1 MRQPTRRVL
10 LAAAGGM
17 SVAGGNAAAQPGAG
31 GGNELVVNP
40 RPLFD
45 ISRNLYMQFMEPLG
59 ATDSS
64 VEAAWDYRINDWRED
79 FVAATAGLGPQTM
92 RWGGLFSRYY
102 RWREGIGPVE
112 RRPHMRNYVWGGHES
127 NRVGTHEFLAFC
139 RRVGADPLVCVN
151 FQSDG
156 FITYR
161 NKPEGDRSA
170 GPSEAA
176 DWVSYCNDA
185 DHQERAAN
193 GARAAMPVK
202 LWQLGNET
210 SYGKGGFTLEEAIR
224 ATVSFSEAMK
234 RRDASIQVIGWGDR
248 GETPEG
254 RNLWAGEL
262 VKRAGE
268 HIDMVAMHMMGQS
281 PTRPDTVLKGYEY
294 QKDPARAWEELL
306 ELAARVDMRLKEM
319 MHALSGQDSRH
330 GLAVTEGHLSL
341 QPHNANPILTE
352 WLSAAYHA
360 RSLNTYL
367 RHGARVR
374 ICTGAD
380 FAGNRWTVNAVMIQ
394 TPGGSSHLLPAGS
407 IMKLYRATC
416 GRQGAAVER
425 APAALDVAASVD
437 GDKTVLHVL
446 NTDYRSAVKAVLRV
460 AGRRIVSGVVRE
472 IAPSEPRAYV
482 DTQHPKTFE
491 PVEKPLAAQAGEA
504 VEWSFPARSVSAV
517 ILTTEKED
525 KA

>member
-1 MRQPTRRVL
+1 MTHPSRRSFL
-10 LAAAGGM
+10 ATGGMAAAGGI
-17 SVAGGNAAAQPGAG
+17 AAAAQPGEGAA
-31 GGNELVVNP
+31 NELAVDP
-40 RPLFD
+40 KPLFE
-45 ISRNLYMQFMEPLG
+45 ISPHLYMQFMEPLG

-79 FVAATAGLGPQTM
+79 FVAVTSELAPQTM

-102 RWREGIGPVE
+102 RWREGIGAAE

-139 RRVGADPLVCVN
+139 RRVGAGPLVCVN

-156 FITYR
+156 FLTYK

-170 GPSEAA
+170 GPAEAA
-176 DWVSYCNDA
+176 DWVSYCNDP
-185 DHQERAAN
+185 DHPERAEN
-193 GARAAMPVK
+193 GSRAPMPVK

-210 SYGKGGFTLEEAIR
+210 SYGKGGFTLDEAIQATR
-224 ATVSFSEAMK
+224 AFSEAMK
-234 RRDASIQVIGWGDR
+234 RRDPSIQVIGWGDR
-248 GETPEG
+248 GETPRG
-254 RNLWAGEL
+254 RDLWAGEL

-319 MHALSGQDSRH
+319 THALFGNDSQH

-341 QPHNANPILTE
+341 QPHNANPVLTE

-394 TPGGSSHLLPAGS
+394 TPGGSSHLLPVGS
-407 IMKLYRATC
+407 IMKLYRSTC
-416 GRQGAAVER
+416 GRQGAAVTR

-437 GDKTVLHVL
+437 GDKAVLHVL
-446 NTDYRSAVKAVLRV
+446 NTDYRSPVKAVLRV
-460 AGRRIVSGVVRE
+460 AGRRIASGVVRE
-472 IAPSEPRAYV
+472 IAPSDARAYV

-491 PVEKPLAAQAGEA
+491 PVEKALAVWAGDV

-517 ILTTEKED
+517 TLTVQKED
-525 KA
+525 TA